1 MYFVLYILNGRLVL
15 LLFFLKYIEK
25 SFYVWWMVSWVFK
38 RGEGEGG
45 RCIEIV
51 LIKERLY
58 SFWFKIFNLLCVK
71 WFDVCFDIFGFYGNE
86 NEFYKVVNFVYILK
100 IWGILLV
107 ICMIVLYYK

>member
-1 MYFVLYILNGRLVL
+1 MYSGWWVG
-15 LLFFLKYIEK
+15 FL
-25 SFYVWWMVSWVFK
+25 
-38 RGEGEGG
+38 RGGGGG
-45 RCIEIV
+45 RCIGIV